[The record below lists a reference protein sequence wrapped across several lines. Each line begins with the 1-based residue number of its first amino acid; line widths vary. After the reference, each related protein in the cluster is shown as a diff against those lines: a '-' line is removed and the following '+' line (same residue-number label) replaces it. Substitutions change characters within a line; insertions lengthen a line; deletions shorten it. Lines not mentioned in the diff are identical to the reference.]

1 MDECNL
7 SSDVEVDGPLN
18 QHQTHSKQGGK
29 LTATLCPVN
38 GSELQRQTERGIKN
52 LGDVSK
58 RKDYINS
65 YIYMFPRPQ
74 RK

>member
-18 QHQTHSKQGGK
+18 QHQTHSEQGGK
-29 LTATLCPVN
+29 LTATLFPVH
-38 GSELQRQTERGIKN
+38 GSQLQRQNERGIKN